1 MKLTDIGDAPA
12 QANRSIN
19 PGAPGMTSRLSAR
32 VSSIWLSLLILAS
45 VISVPAPIRI
55 ALFGGLV
62 SLRPF
67 AIVLIC
73 VVIFQVL
80 SSYRY
85 GWQTWNPITVLLALV
100 ALEVL
105 VRSSW
110 PLIWSDPEPVFVDRT
125 GFTGSPSW
133 AGAIHSKGLVTS
145 LLLLTYVAVA
155 VVAATFASQRQL
167 GEILVSR
174 AATTLLWSITVFAL
188 LFLMVLALSIAANGL
203 DPALWTVVIRGIDVS
218 RSSSDQTLLG
228 VGPDEGVIFAAGAV
242 MAASR
247 AALRSKERKAL
258 SLSAVVQLTAAVLT
272 FSRGAWLTAFI
283 GLLALLLIKSRTS
296 RILIAPFIV
305 TCGLVLLALIT
316 LVQSIQGN
324 TIARLVLVGSSGT
337 GDARLEQWWIML
349 NLLLQQPLVGYGAE
363 GYRPYTS
370 GFPAENF
377 ILEIAFSGG
386 VIVVVFWVVGQIAI
400 ARRFLTSLKTLRSHS
415 DDSVIPLALAL
426 ASFTVGTM
434 LNTSGWTPIYWLV
447 MGLVVGSLQRVALPQ
462 PSLRSRQRTVMDADS
477 PRRI

>member
-1 MKLTDIGDAPA
+1 
-12 QANRSIN
+12 
-19 PGAPGMTSRLSAR
+19 
-32 VSSIWLSLLILAS
+32 
-45 VISVPAPIRI
+45 
-55 ALFGGLV
+55 
-62 SLRPF
+62 
-67 AIVLIC
+67 
-73 VVIFQVL
+73 
-80 SSYRY
+80 
-85 GWQTWNPITVLLALV
+85 
-100 ALEVL
+100 
-105 VRSSW
+105 
-110 PLIWSDPEPVFVDRT
+110 
-125 GFTGSPSW
+125 
-133 AGAIHSKGLVTS
+133 
-145 LLLLTYVAVA
+145 
-155 VVAATFASQRQL
+155 
-167 GEILVSR
+167 
-174 AATTLLWSITVFAL
+174 
-188 LFLMVLALSIAANGL
+188 
-203 DPALWTVVIRGIDVS
+203 
-218 RSSSDQTLLG
+218 
-228 VGPDEGVIFAAGAV
+228 